1 MRLPNYNF
9 SDMAGLRHVTKSFF
23 WVVKFCHRK
32 RREASRRNRL
42 QRLLQQGR
50 RQRGIPR
57 PLLTEGKN
65 KMTHLGTHLPG
76 ELRAQ
81 SVTLSNLQ
89 KPAAVDQN
97 R

>member
-9 SDMAGLRHVTKSFF
+9 SDMAGLRHVTKNLFF
-23 WVVKFCHRK
+23 VVKFFHPK

-57 PLLTEGKN
+57 RLLTEVKD
-65 KMTHLGTHLPG
+65 KMKHIGTHLPD

-81 SVTLSNLQ
+81 SVTLAILQ